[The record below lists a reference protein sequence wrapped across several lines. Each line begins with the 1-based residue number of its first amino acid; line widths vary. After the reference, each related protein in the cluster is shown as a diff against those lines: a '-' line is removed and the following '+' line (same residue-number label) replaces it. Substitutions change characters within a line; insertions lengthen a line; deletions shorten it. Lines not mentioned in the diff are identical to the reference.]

1 MKRASY
7 SITSTAAAAA
17 VIVASGCLASCS
29 AFQPQLP
36 PVQLRTITPA
46 PASSQTCLHA
56 DTLSSSPSAPSKGFA
71 NQPEEKSSDPMDWKV
86 YEVKEALLDLIP
98 RMTGTEEEFRKVESY
113 INALED
119 KFLPPQTLGF
129 LNLAMAGDWQFLFTS
144 NQLGRPSPLLRLTEL
159 VQTVGVQGLKGK
171 LVNSATWALIEENA
185 FGTFSSELSYDIN
198 QGARITLDEELDLK
212 IELTKGSDVPSD
224 PEGLVGLIHR
234 AMPTEMFDASE
245 LALDTTYVDTDLRIV
260 RFTGKRHEGVRNIF
274 MRKGAFEINPDL

>member
-1 MKRASY
+1 MKRATY

-17 VIVASGCLASCS
+17 AIVASGCLASCS

-36 PVQLRTITPA
+36 SVQLRSIA
-46 PASSQTCLHA
+46 PRTCLHA
-56 DTLSSSPSAPSKGFA
+56 DTLSSSPSKGFA
-71 NQPEEKSSDPMDWKV
+71 STPEEKSSDPMDWKV
-86 YEVKEALLDLIP
+86 YEVKEALLELIP

-129 LNLAMAGDWQFLFTS
+129 LNMAMAGDWQFLFTS
-144 NQLGRPSPLLRLTEL
+144 NQLGRPSSLLRLTEL

-171 LVNSATWALIEENA
+171 LVNSATWALIEESA
-185 FGTFSSELSYDIN
+185 FGTFSSDLSYDIN
-198 QGARITLDEELDLK
+198 QGARITLDEDLDLR

-224 PEGLVGLIHR
+224 PESLVGLIHR

-274 MRKGAFEINPDL
+274 MRKGAFEINPNL